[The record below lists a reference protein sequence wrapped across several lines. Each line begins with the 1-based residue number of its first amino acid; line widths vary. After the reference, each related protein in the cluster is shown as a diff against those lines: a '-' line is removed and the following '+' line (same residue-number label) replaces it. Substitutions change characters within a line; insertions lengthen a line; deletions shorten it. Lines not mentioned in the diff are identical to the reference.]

1 MRKREDISRFMI
13 ATLVLISLAH
23 TSLADIKIKRKTTF
37 KRGGYESI
45 LYLKGARQREE
56 MNQFSADGKQFSVA
70 YVEQCD
76 RKQMLW
82 LDLQN
87 RRYAVHSGG
96 IPNGAAMAFNEPQ
109 VQVNQQLID
118 KARARSKG
126 TLIETTT
133 VTDTG
138 ERRDMFGFNA
148 RHLKTVTIWEP
159 QPKTCDGAELRRET
173 DGWYID
179 LLYGID
185 CSPDLSGSIMR
196 GYSLDGKCFS
206 EYLFKR
212 HYWLEHKRNGPP
224 SLGYPL
230 FEITKWHTDKGDD
243 NITRTEVL
251 ELSTEE
257 LSASLFEVPDGFVKT
272 EIKHYRRSFFDRVF
286 SFLARR

>member
-126 TLIETTT
+126 T
-133 VTDTG
+133 
-138 ERRDMFGFNA
+138 
-148 RHLKTVTIWEP
+148 
-159 QPKTCDGAELRRET
+159 
-173 DGWYID
+173 
-179 LLYGID
+179 
-185 CSPDLSGSIMR
+185 
-196 GYSLDGKCFS
+196 
-206 EYLFKR
+206 
-212 HYWLEHKRNGPP
+212 
-224 SLGYPL
+224 
-230 FEITKWHTDKGDD
+230 
-243 NITRTEVL
+243 
-251 ELSTEE
+251 
-257 LSASLFEVPDGFVKT
+257 
-272 EIKHYRRSFFDRVF
+272 
-286 SFLARR
+286 